1 MVSLADSPSPTRS
14 PSTPSKIHRSLGRSM
29 RTVRSTL
36 LDRPPSEALSDSFID
51 FTLHQL
57 SLLPPPPSPFHHH
70 PFFDADDASGTSFGS
85 DISGELQRLASI
97 SPIPHRDL
105 PPSDSAAEEV
115 TVASLAELGPAI
127 AACVDGL
134 ASDSLESKRSA
145 AARLR
150 LLAKHRSD
158 FRAAIGADPGA
169 IPSLVPLLRS
179 GDPSTQE
186 NAVTALLNLSLE
198 EPNKT
203 LITSAGAI
211 KPLIYALKTGT
222 SVSKQ
227 NAACALMSLSLIED
241 NRGTIGACGAV
252 PPLVSLLQNG
262 SDRGKKDA
270 LTTLYKLCSVRRNKE
285 RAVEAGA
292 VAPLV
297 ELAGGGAG
305 VAWRRKRCLAGI
317 PEGRTGIVE
326 EGGIPVLVEVI
337 EDGSGRGKEFAVS
350 AMLQLCGDPRNR
362 SLMVREGAIPPLVAL
377 SQTGSARAKHK
388 MEEDGSQVAKQSVV
402 GYDFGWGNCVI
413 HFFIPGPKLFLDIC
427 VSNDKI
433 HLHQTLK
440 NVCGSSGN
448 GS

>member
-14 PSTPSKIHRSLGRSM
+14 PSNPSKIHRSLGRSM

-51 FTLHQL
+51 STLHQL
-57 SLLPPPPSPFHHH
+57 SLLPTPPSPFHHH
-70 PFFDADDASGTSFGS
+70 PFFDADDASGDFSGTSFGS

-97 SPIPHRDL
+97 SPLPHRDL

-145 AARLR
+145 AAKLR

-252 PPLVSLLQNG
+252 PPLVLLLQNG

-297 ELAGGGAG
+297 ELAGGGGGGGTAEKAM
-305 VAWRRKRCLAGI
+305 VVLCSLAGI
-317 PEGRTGIVE
+317 PEGRMGIVE
-326 EGGIPVLVEVI
+326 EGGIPVFVEVI

-388 MEEDGSQVAKQSVV
+388 AETLL
-402 GYDFGWGNCVI
+402 GYLREQRQD
-413 HFFIPGPKLFLDIC
+413 PSP
-427 VSNDKI
+427 SN
-433 HLHQTLK
+433 
-440 NVCGSSGN
+440 V
-448 GS
+448 